1 MAARQVPQTR
11 FWFPRKAGGESDD
24 RAERAGLAV
33 DGCLGTIDVVPDLG
47 SNESNEQA
55 KDDTQGGQQA
65 GGDAFEH
72 AGPLPSGELHDEG
85 ENSPRGQVRK
95 GEYPE
100 DHPAKRKVL
109 KPYTHLDRLIMKEN
123 RSAMQQPAG

>member
-1 MAARQVPQTR
+1 MAPRQVPQTR

-33 DGCLGTIDVVPDLG
+33 DSCLGAIDVVPDLG
-47 SNESNEQA
+47 SNKGDEQA

-72 AGPLPSGELHDEG
+72 VGPLPRSELHYDG
-85 ENSPRGQVRK
+85 ENSPRGQVGK

-100 DHPAKRKVL
+100 GHPAKRKVL
-109 KPYTHLDRLIMKEN
+109 KPYTHVDLLIMKEN
-123 RSAMQQPAG
+123 